1 MSLNNLKAKCE
12 FPGCDKLF
20 SSRYNLKRHF
30 ETTHQNIKRFICEVC
45 DKPLSSKQNLKEH
58 MHIHSKIKPF
68 VCEEHNCGQCF
79 RQRSQLSSHKKLH
92 LEVYTYV
99 KCREEIKELKVLTTQ
114 LTSLLNDNSDDFFS
128 NQNTSISTNEKS
140 SNCSRFEYQM
150 FNQIYQFYEYFY

>member
-99 KCREEIKELKVLTTQ
+99 KCREEIKELKVLTT
-114 LTSLLNDNSDDFFS
+114 
-128 NQNTSISTNEKS
+128 
-140 SNCSRFEYQM
+140 
-150 FNQIYQFYEYFY
+150 